1 MDVAHYVYSPL
12 KRAELVMI
20 AYNTII
26 PLDMPKMTIEESV
39 DVIDKH
45 TTLVNCM
52 GKMQKSEITSI
63 TSINGIDFRC
73 DIRPWESDIS
83 RLNHI
88 DEIIQALEEG
98 KRKNYPGYA
107 FLEDTGISEQIR
119 ELGKD
124 R

>member
-1 MDVAHYVYSPL
+1 MDAAHYVYSPL

-45 TTLVNCM
+45 TPLVNSLGEM
-52 GKMQKSEITSI
+52 KKSEITSI
-63 TSINGIDFRC
+63 RSINGIDFRC
-73 DIRPWESDIS
+73 EIRNYYTDIS
-83 RLNHI
+83 DLKNNDKI
-88 DEIIQALEEG
+88 LQELELAKKELYKG
-98 KRKNYPGYA
+98 A
-107 FLEDTGISEQIR
+107 DFLVEVFQQNGINGLR
-119 ELGKD
+119 

>member
-26 PLDMPKMTIEESV
+26 PSDKPKMTIDEAVE
-39 DVIDKH
+39 VIDRH
-45 TTLVNCM
+45 TPLVKCLGEM
-52 GKMQKSEITSI
+52 KKSEITSI
-63 TSINGIDFRC
+63 ISINGIDFRC

-119 ELGKD
+119 ELGKV